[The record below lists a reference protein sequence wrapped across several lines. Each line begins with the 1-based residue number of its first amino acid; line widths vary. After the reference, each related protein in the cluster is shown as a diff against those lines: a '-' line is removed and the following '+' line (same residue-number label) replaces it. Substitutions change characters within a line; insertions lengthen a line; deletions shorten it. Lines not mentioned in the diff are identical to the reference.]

1 MKRSIK
7 ERFGVRKVKADT
19 SGLTQAAL
27 LPPVHLLQVD
37 EHFRNGWIDYSA
49 LDAKVGLSLVRF
61 SSHDGFGLHDWS
73 AGAGMVCWGVC
84 WCVAIGMIASLLL
97 RL

>member
-1 MKRSIK
+1 MKRGIK
-7 ERFGVRKVKADT
+7 ERFGVRKVRADS

-49 LDAKVGLSLVRF
+49 LDAKVG
-61 SSHDGFGLHDWS
+61 
-73 AGAGMVCWGVC
+73 
-84 WCVAIGMIASLLL
+84 
-97 RL
+97 